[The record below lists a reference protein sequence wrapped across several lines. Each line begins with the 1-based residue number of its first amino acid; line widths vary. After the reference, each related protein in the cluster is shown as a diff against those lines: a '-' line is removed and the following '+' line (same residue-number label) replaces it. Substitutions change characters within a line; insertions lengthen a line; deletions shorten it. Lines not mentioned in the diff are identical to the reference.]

1 MQRSFDRR
9 KFLKL
14 SAAGAAGGLLTA
26 AGPLRAATTHGKSLT
41 AENGI
46 IYRTLGKTGI
56 KLPLVNLGFVRSDNP
71 RIVNLAL
78 DMGMT
83 LIDTAHGYNNGRNEE
98 MLGQVLK
105 NRDRDSYYIA
115 TRLRGD
121 TEEQIMEAFETSLG
135 RLGLD
140 YVDMLGLHASASRE
154 HTLDETRLKAF
165 SKIKEQGKARFLT
178 VSTHSNEPEVIRAV
192 ADSGVYDVVFTA
204 YNFRMEHFN
213 EINEAIDY
221 AAAAGT
227 GIIAMKTM
235 AGAYW
240 DRERKDPINVKAALK
255 YVFQNP
261 NIHSSIPGMDTFQ
274 ELEENF
280 EVNHDIGL
288 TPDELRD
295 LRIDQADTG
304 MFCLGCE
311 KCADQCIRDLPVN
324 EIMRSYMYAYGYSRT
339 ALARETMD
347 KLEIDGDACANCDS
361 CNVKCIQGFDVAEKI
376 RDIDRIRMVPR
387 EFLTG

>member
-9 KFLKL
+9 NFLKL
-14 SAAGAAGGLLTA
+14 SAAGAAGGLLTS
-26 AGPLRAATTHGKSLT
+26 AGPLRAATPHVTSRT
-41 AENGI
+41 AGNEI

-98 MLGQVLK
+98 MLGQVLR
-105 NRDRDSYYIA
+105 NRDRDSYYLA
-115 TRLRGD
+115 TRLRGN
-121 TEEQIMEAFETSLG
+121 TEEQIMEAFDTSLG

-140 YVDMLGLHASASRE
+140 YVDILGLHASASRE

-165 SKIKEQGKARFLT
+165 SKIKEQGKARFLS

-261 NIHSSIPGMDTFQ
+261 NIHSSIPGVETFR

-280 EVNHDIGL
+280 EVNHNIGL

-295 LRIDQADTG
+295 LRLDQADTG

-311 KCADQCIRDLPVN
+311 KCAGQCNSDLPVN
-324 EIMRSYMYAYGYSRT
+324 DIMRSYMYAYGYRRT

-347 KLEIDGDACANCDS
+347 TLEIDGDACAKCHP
-361 CNVKCIQGFDVAEKI
+361 CNVTCSQGFNIAEKI